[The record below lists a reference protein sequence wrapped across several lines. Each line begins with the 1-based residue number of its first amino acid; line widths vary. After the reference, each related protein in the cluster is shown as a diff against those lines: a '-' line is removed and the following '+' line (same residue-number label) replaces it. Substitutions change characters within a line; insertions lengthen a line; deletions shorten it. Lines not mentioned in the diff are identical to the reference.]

1 MRRLK
6 GDECLPALALC
17 AEHGDEDARVT
28 QIRSGFD
35 AGQRHEA
42 DSGILEL
49 ADPLRQHLADRFVDA
64 SHTLAH
70 VGYSSGCRPGDRY
83 STVTTSRVAPTSS
96 NS

>member
-6 GDECLPALALC
+6 GDKCLPALALG
-17 AEHGDEDARVT
+17 AEHGDENARVT
-28 QIRSGFD
+28 EIRGGLD

-42 DSGILEL
+42 DPGILEL
-49 ADPLRQHLADRFVDA
+49 ADPLRQHLADRFVHA
-64 SHTLAH
+64 SHALAH
-70 VGYSSGCRPGDRY
+70 DGYSSGCRPGDRH